1 MLPPAPPTASRLF
14 VMIYGL
20 LSERN
25 FPARKLRGEL
35 QSVHKPARATDG
47 SVAEFPEFLL
57 RMTIMTR
64 GSGAKIQ
71 DVFSHET
78 RERNII
84 LNATIYF
91 LHYHNC
97 DSTGHARLSSRVC
110 EKIFDRLVL
119 MAFYF
124 FKFLFVRF
132 TNSIYFL
139 YIYISPLK
147 ICALLFILKILRL
160 LWDLHFTTF
169 ETSEPYI
176 KTTILSI
183 TGFLTSFFISPHK
196 HREKLCVKNNK
207 RESTV
212 QIHRMV
218 RRAVCG
224 ILYLEISL
232 DRKHSKTLDFF
243 FIFYF

>member
-1 MLPPAPPTASRLF
+1 
-14 VMIYGL
+14 MIYGL

-35 QSVHKPARATDG
+35 QSVHKPARRFRCGISRIPFAGDNND
-47 SVAEFPEFLL
+47 
-57 RMTIMTR
+57 TR
-64 GSGAKIQ
+64 IRGKNS
-71 DVFSHET
+71 DVFSHKT

-97 DSTGHARLSSRVC
+97 DSTEHAYLLNRVC
-110 EKIFDRLVL
+110 EGIFDRPVLV
-119 MAFYF
+119 AFYF
-124 FKFLFVRF
+124 FKVFFRR
-132 TNSIYFL
+132 IPEQ
-139 YIYISPLK
+139 YIFPPTYIFISPLK
-147 ICALLFILKILRL
+147 IFVLLFILKILRL

-176 KTTILSI
+176 KTTILGI

-212 QIHRMV
+212 QTHRTA

-232 DRKHSKTLDFF
+232 DRKHSKTLDL
-243 FIFYF
+243 FYF